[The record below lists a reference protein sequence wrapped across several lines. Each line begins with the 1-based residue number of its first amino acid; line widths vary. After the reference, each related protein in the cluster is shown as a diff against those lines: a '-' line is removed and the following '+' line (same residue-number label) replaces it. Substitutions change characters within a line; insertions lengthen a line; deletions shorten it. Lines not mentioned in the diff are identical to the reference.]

1 MSIINLS
8 ITRISECSILKNMEK
23 EIKFFIIHYKK
34 LVERKKNLLSYLQRN
49 SFKFEFIE
57 EINRNTLTKE
67 NRSNFTEKKDDIHKA
82 IFLSHIDAFKKVKES
97 HYGYNLILEDDSIP
111 HEDFYKRYSKY
122 LDQLPDNFDMFFIS
136 PGKNNF
142 HLPWYKRI
150 PFKKVYKKDNIETHW
165 GGHGA
170 SRCADAYF
178 ISKKCATTLH
188 QEFLNKSKRVDTSID
203 WWMNQMIDKYNLK
216 IYWAEPT
223 FVDTNLYETSF
234 NVD

>member
-1 MSIINLS
+1 
-8 ITRISECSILKNMEK
+8 
-23 EIKFFIIHYKK
+23 
-34 LVERKKNLLSYLQRN
+34 
-49 SFKFEFIE
+49 
-57 EINRNTLTKE
+57 
-67 NRSNFTEKKDDIHKA
+67 
-82 IFLSHIDAFKKVKES
+82 
-97 HYGYNLILEDDSIP
+97 
-111 HEDFYKRYSKY
+111 
-122 LDQLPDNFDMFFIS
+122 MFFIS